1 MNIDRA
7 TLEDV
12 RESTAN
18 CGQRLP
24 DARKA
29 QREFHMPATSSLDAK
44 LRLRRLQQL
53 VVFNASA
60 ALLAFASTACGA
72 ATTDGWQSLS
82 GRGAPAPNA
91 EADPY
96 AATVDGAQ
104 LAGHWVRISATVE
117 GPADLLPLVHGFRE
131 GSRLSSATPRACAIA
146 AGQAPRE
153 CSAVGWIPPGVDE
166 VRIRWWN
173 RTASPA
179 HLRDVRLEVWQG
191 GPHAEAAAQLNDLLA
206 RVRDRYAW
214 AADVDWPAVAAAL
227 APMTAAPS
235 DESPL
240 PQMAAALLPLLPR
253 HEHMAVRH
261 LSKES
266 TESPSD
272 VPLPSCRL
280 LGGRLFLR
288 LPGTP
293 DAPARAGAYVEAAH
307 ACLRR
312 SSWAVTLDLRESPGG
327 DAQLMIAAAAP
338 LLPPGLQLSYVNAGG
353 KSVDVVLDNDRVLLG
368 GQTQYR
374 FAPMR
379 RSAKARPVAV
389 LLGPGCA
396 SACEALAVAL
406 RGQARFIGQPTAGL
420 TTANEM
426 LPLDAD
432 FGLMVT
438 SGWMRDR
445 AGNTIDGPIR
455 PDADIAGLRNS
466 RQPSRP

>member
-1 MNIDRA
+1 MLFR
-7 TLEDV
+7 
-12 RESTAN
+12 S
-18 CGQRLP
+18 
-24 DARKA
+24 
-29 QREFHMPATSSLDAK
+29 MPATSSLDAK

-153 CSAVGWIPPGVDE
+153 CSAVGWIPPSVDE

-173 RTASPA
+173 RSASPA

-191 GPHAEAAAQLNDLLA
+191 GPRAEAAAQLNDLLA
-206 RVRDRYAW
+206 RVRDRYVW

-227 APMTAAPS
+227 APMAGAPS

-253 HEHMAVRH
+253 HEI
-261 LSKES
+261 
-266 TESPSD
+266 
-272 VPLPSCRL
+272 
-280 LGGRLFLR
+280 GR
-288 LPGTP
+288 
-293 DAPARAGAYVEAAH
+293 AH
-307 ACLRR
+307 
-312 SSWAVTLDLRESPGG
+312 V
-327 DAQLMIAAAAP
+327 
-338 LLPPGLQLSYVNAGG
+338 
-353 KSVDVVLDNDRVLLG
+353 
-368 GQTQYR
+368 
-374 FAPMR
+374 
-379 RSAKARPVAV
+379 
-389 LLGPGCA
+389 
-396 SACEALAVAL
+396 
-406 RGQARFIGQPTAGL
+406 
-420 TTANEM
+420 
-426 LPLDAD
+426 
-432 FGLMVT
+432 
-438 SGWMRDR
+438 
-445 AGNTIDGPIR
+445 
-455 PDADIAGLRNS
+455 
-466 RQPSRP
+466 